1 LVAIFV
7 WRAGHPPFFK
17 EGVITVKKLGS
28 VFIVIGVFLLL
39 FIVFTKVK
47 TFYEQKKLVEE
58 YTSLSFTEQSSN
70 ESEKPIK
77 EGQVIGILKIPK
89 ISLETPI
96 KEGARPKDIKYAVG
110 HLSYSSSI
118 YNLGKKN
125 QNFVIAG
132 HRSHTYGKF
141 FNRLDELKKG
151 DHIIIYAQ
159 NKVFTYKVFNK
170 KIVKPTEIDVVYPI
184 KNKSM
189 VTLVTCHPLYS
200 NKQRLIVFTELEKE
214 KIMDGRDKF

>member
-1 LVAIFV
+1 MEG
-7 WRAGHPPFFK
+7 WPPSFFFK

-58 YTSLSFTEQSSN
+58 YTSLSFTEQPSN
-70 ESEKPIK
+70 EPEKPIK

-89 ISLETPI
+89 INLETPI
-96 KEGARPKDIKYAVG
+96 KEGARPEDIKYAVG
-110 HLSYSSSI
+110 HLPASSSI

-141 FNRLDELKKG
+141 FNRLDELQKG
-151 DHIIIYAQ
+151 DHIIIYVQ
-159 NKVFTYKVFNK
+159 NKVLTYKVFNK
-170 KIVKPTEIDVVYPI
+170 KIVKPTETDVIYPI